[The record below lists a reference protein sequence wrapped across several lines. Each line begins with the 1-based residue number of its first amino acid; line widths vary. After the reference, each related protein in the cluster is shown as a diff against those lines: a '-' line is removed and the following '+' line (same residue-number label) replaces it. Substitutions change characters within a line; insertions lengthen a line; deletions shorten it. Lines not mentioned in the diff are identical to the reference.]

1 MLWDAL
7 FEQVNEALEQVAG
20 ESPTL
25 EEASRA
31 LDAMAAGSDV
41 LRKYRQELALAQVK
55 PAVPPN
61 CECQGGLVPAPWEG
75 ERHQLGA
82 PCSVFPVHSEKMEHI
97 GTVLGRVLAKVAQR

>member
-7 FEQVNEALEQVAG
+7 FKEITVALEEVAG
-20 ESPTL
+20 DEPTL

-31 LDAMAAGSDV
+31 LDAMAAGCTV
-41 LRKYRQELALAQVK
+41 LREYRQELALSSVK
-55 PAVPPN
+55 PATPPN
-61 CECQGGLVPAPWEG
+61 CECKGGLLPAPWEG

-97 GTVLGRVLAKVAQR
+97 SAPLGRVLAKVAPR